1 MVTAADPG
9 ETRTSVWLAVRPA
22 APARRR
28 SDALNGL
35 DRERITAASV
45 RLLDADG
52 LARFSMRRLA
62 AGLGVTAMSLYWYV
76 DTKQDLLELALDRAL
91 GELGLPTAG
100 AEEPGAEDPGES
112 PVEGAGEGWP
122 GRLQTLARRYRRVLA
137 DHPWVAPLTAAYP
150 NIGPHAR
157 AFDAALQR
165 LLDATG
171 LVDAARTGAHLAVS
185 QFLHGCGGTARRA
198 PEPDFC
204 LALDVLIAGIEAKAP
219 VGPGA
224 DRANAAARPTPIA
237 QASTGQG
244 RTGQGRTGQ
253 ESAGQASARP

>member
-1 MVTAADPG
+1 MVSAADPG
-9 ETRTSVWLAVRPA
+9 ETRTSVWLAARPA

-28 SDALNGL
+28 SEAPSGL
-35 DRERITAASV
+35 DRDRITAATV

-91 GELGLPTAG
+91 GELRLPTAV
-100 AEEPGAEDPGES
+100 A
-112 PVEGAGEGWP
+112 EGAAEGGGAGWP
-122 GRLQTLARRYRRVLA
+122 GRLQTLARSYRRVLA

-171 LVDAARTGAHLAVS
+171 LVGAARTGAHLAVS
-185 QFLHGCGGTARRA
+185 QFLHGCGGTVRRA
-198 PEPDFC
+198 PEGDFC

-219 VGPGA
+219 
-224 DRANAAARPTPIA
+224 
-237 QASTGQG
+237 
-244 RTGQGRTGQ
+244 
-253 ESAGQASARP
+253 AGQAPARHAPTAQAPAAQAPARQAPARP

>member
-9 ETRTSVWLAVRPA
+9 ETRTSVWLAARPA

-28 SDALNGL
+28 SEAPSGL
-35 DRERITAASV
+35 DRDRITAATV

-91 GELGLPTAG
+91 GEVRLPA
-100 AEEPGAEDPGES
+100 AAA
-112 PVEGAGEGWP
+112 EGAAEAGGAGWP
-122 GRLQTLARRYRRVLA
+122 GRLQTLARSYRRVLA

-185 QFLHGCGGTARRA
+185 QFLHGCGGTVRRA
-198 PEPDFC
+198 PEGDFC

-219 VGPGA
+219 AG
-224 DRANAAARPTPIA
+224 R
-237 QASTGQG
+237 ASTAHAP
-244 RTGQGRTGQ
+244 
-253 ESAGQASARP
+253 AGQAPARP

>member
-9 ETRTSVWLAVRPA
+9 EIRTSVWLAAGPA

-28 SDALNGL
+28 SEAPSGL
-35 DRERITAASV
+35 DRDRITAASV
-45 RLLDADG
+45 RLLDAGG

-91 GELGLPTAG
+91 GELRPPAAVAEGTAEGTGEGTAEGGGG
-100 AEEPGAEDPGES
+100 A
-112 PVEGAGEGWP
+112 GWP
-122 GRLQTLARRYRRVLA
+122 GQLQTLARGYRRVVA
-137 DHPWVAPLTAAYP
+137 DHPWVAPLAAAFP

-171 LVDAARTGAHLAVS
+171 LVDAARTGAHQAVS
-185 QFLHGCGGTARRA
+185 QFLHGCGGTVRRA
-198 PEPDFC
+198 PEGDFC
-204 LALDVLIAGIEAKAP
+204 LALDVLIAGIEVKA
-219 VGPGA
+219 GA
-224 DRANAAARPTPIA
+224 RRVPARP
-237 QASTGQG
+237 
-244 RTGQGRTGQ
+244 
-253 ESAGQASARP
+253 

>member
-9 ETRTSVWLAVRPA
+9 ETRTSVWLAARPA

-28 SDALNGL
+28 SEAPSGL
-35 DRERITAASV
+35 DRERITAATV

-91 GELGLPTAG
+91 GELDLPPETAESAVASTAASA
-100 AEEPGAEDPGES
+100 AESAAASAVESGEP
-112 PVEGAGEGWP
+112 GWP
-122 GRLQTLARRYRRVLA
+122 GRLRALARGYRRVLA
-137 DHPWVAPLTAAYP
+137 DHPWVAPLTAAFP

-185 QFLHGCGGTARRA
+185 QFLHGCGGTVRRA
-198 PEPDFC
+198 PEGDFC
-204 LALDVLIAGIEAKAP
+204 LALDILIAGIEAKAP
-219 VGPGA
+219 AG
-224 DRANAAARPTPIA
+224 RARQDPEDSP
-237 QASTGQG
+237 
-244 RTGQGRTGQ
+244 
-253 ESAGQASARP
+253 

>member
-9 ETRTSVWLAVRPA
+9 ETRTSVWLAARPA

-28 SDALNGL
+28 SEAPSGL
-35 DRERITAASV
+35 DRERITAATV

-91 GELGLPTAG
+91 GALELPPETAPSAVAG
-100 AEEPGAEDPGES
+100 AAVGAAVGGEP
-112 PVEGAGEGWP
+112 GWP
-122 GRLQTLARRYRRVLA
+122 GRLRALARGYRRVLA
-137 DHPWVAPLTAAYP
+137 DHPWVAPLTAAFP

-165 LLDATG
+165 LLDDTG

-185 QFLHGCGGTARRA
+185 QFLHGCGGTVRRA
-198 PEPDFC
+198 PEGDFC
-204 LALDVLIAGIEAKAP
+204 LALDILIAGIEAKAP
-219 VGPGA
+219 PGRA
-224 DRANAAARPTPIA
+224 D
-237 QASTGQG
+237 
-244 RTGQGRTGQ
+244 
-253 ESAGQASARP
+253 